1 MSILTSIIN
10 AILQAIGWILP
21 ISEAG
26 HSAVFHDFSGRAD
39 GSVWVVTGVV
49 HIGIAIGI
57 VLASFSIFKR
67 MSKEFFSAGK
77 ELFKKQLD
85 IKSGSAAR
93 RYLYT
98 LMVSFLPMLLWLIP
112 LGKFGFLYSFLRGFS
127 YNGTLL
133 DEGLL
138 LVITGLLLVLASRQ
152 LTLGRN
158 DRDVSLVYA
167 LIIGFA
173 SVLLVPVAGLSL
185 TGGVISV
192 LIILGATKN
201 YSLNFALL
209 MSVPVLFVT
218 GIVEIATADFSAG
231 IVEIII
237 GAVLSI
243 VAAFICTRVLKYIL
257 KNNLLKFFGYYD
269 GAIGIIIA
277 VTGIVQL
284 IVR

>member
-39 GSVWVVTGVV
+39 GSVWQLTGVI
-49 HIGIAIGI
+49 HIGIAVGI

-67 MSKEFFSAGK
+67 MSLEFVAAGK
-77 ELFKKQLD
+77 ELFRKELD
-85 IKSGSAAR
+85 VKSGTAAR
-93 RYLYT
+93 RYLYM
-98 LMVSFLPMLLWLIP
+98 LMIAFLPMLLWLIP
-112 LGKFGFLYSFLRGFS
+112 LGKLGFLYSFLRGFS
-127 YNGTLL
+127 FNGTLL

-138 LVITGLLLVLASRQ
+138 LIVTGVLLVLASRQ

-158 DRDVSLVYA
+158 DRDVSLAYA

-192 LIILGATKN
+192 LLILGVTKK

-209 MSVPVLFVT
+209 MSVPVLIVMGIIEIVT
-218 GIVEIATADFSAG
+218 AEFTVSV
-231 IVEIII
+231 VEIII
-237 GAVLSI
+237 GAVLS
-243 VAAFICTRVLKYIL
+243 VAAAFVCTRVLKYIL

-277 VTGIVQL
+277 VTGIIQL